1 MLSRYNCQ
9 TGMSLLFFT
18 MRQRELV
25 PSRIHL
31 IPIYR
36 DREIG
41 YMVGMAE
48 SKMIVIPDEFRGFD
62 YPAMIDTIVPPMA
75 IT

>member
-1 MLSRYNCQ
+1 M
-9 TGMSLLFFT
+9 
-18 MRQRELV
+18 
-25 PSRIHL
+25 

-48 SKMIVIPDEFRGFD
+48 SKMIVIPDEFRGYD
-62 YPAMIDTIVPPMA
+62 YPAMIDRLAHQWPSLQHVYVIGEKVPDRHEIHSHHCLKSMGGN
-75 IT
+75 